1 MEDFRLYRW
10 LDACLQPASMIGI
23 VLLPIVWGV
32 VFFEISQ
39 DRKRSED
46 VGLRRTAATSRLLEN
61 QVYRMIKRTD
71 DALVALQNS
80 FPDEQNETTLR
91 SWLARASTSTTS
103 VRIRFVDT
111 RGIVAATTRGP
122 LVQSDE
128 SSRNYFKHF
137 AKLSYNELY
146 LSPPFAPRDTGTT
159 ALRLAR
165 RVVQKDGSFAGVI
178 VALLEHDFLESFYE
192 TLDTTTQPT
201 LALIGFDGALRTARG
216 PEVMTDGITFYS
228 PLIAPKLIGEM
239 QTSAA
244 GGYWTRPPLS
254 TGGAHVI
261 AYRTVEDYPFYV
273 MAALPEADVFAGF
286 FHNQKTYLITGWSIT
301 AALVIALFLAT
312 SRELKVKATTQTLA
326 GINARFKASLSNMP
340 HGLSMFDRKQ
350 RLVICNE
357 RYGEMYRLPAAL
369 TAPGT
374 TLQSILEARVEAGS
388 CPPDSEGFVEACLH
402 DAVRREPMQVV
413 SELSDGRSIA
423 VDFQPMADGGFVS
436 VHQDIT
442 QQKASEAKI
451 AYLAHHDPLTGL
463 LNRASLLENI
473 DEYLARTRRHD
484 EHFALLLLDLDRFK
498 QVNDSYGHPAGDAL
512 LQQVAD
518 RLRSELRQT
527 DALAR
532 LGGDEFAII
541 QAAEAD
547 PRAAACGL
555 ATRLIEVIAR
565 SFSIDRSEVSIGTSI
580 GIAISSEQVTSAGR
594 LMKMADLAL
603 YQTKAQG
610 RNSFSFFADSLEEAA
625 TVRNALETDLR
636 HAVAERAFVLYYQPV
651 LNARTGLIDGAEA
664 LIRWP
669 HQTHGFVA
677 PDRFIPLAE
686 ESGLI
691 GEIGQWVLRT
701 ACREAATWPAHTKVA
716 VNISAV
722 QLRDPMIVD
731 YVICALAE
739 SGLPPER
746 LELEITETAL
756 IDRGIECRVILR
768 QFKALGVTIA
778 LDDFGTGYSSLS
790 QLTMFPFDKIKIDKS
805 FTSNMTSRADCAAV
819 IAGVLALANS
829 LEIAT
834 TAEGVETRQ
843 QYRLLKL
850 AGVSSLQG
858 YLIKRPGPA
867 SELDFETPFGQEENV
882 RVA

>member
-10 LDACLQPASMIGI
+10 LDACLQPASVIAI
-23 VLLPIVWGV
+23 VLLPIVWSI
-32 VFFEISQ
+32 VFYEIAQ
-39 DRKRSED
+39 DRKRSDEI
-46 VGLRRTAATSRLLEN
+46 GLRRTASMSRLFEN
-61 QVYRMIKRTD
+61 HVYRMIRRTD

-80 FPDEQNETTLR
+80 YPDEQSEAALH
-91 SWLARASTSTTS
+91 SWLARASTSLGA
-103 VRIRFVDT
+103 VRIVYVDARGHT
-111 RGIVAATTRGP
+111 RASNRGTP
-122 LVQSDE
+122 LPADR
-128 SSRNYFKHF
+128 SSRDYFRHF
-137 AKLSYNELY
+137 ASTNYNELY
-146 LSPPFAPRDTGTT
+146 LSRPFAPRVTGSS
-159 ALRLAR
+159 AMRLVR
-165 RVVQKDGSFAGVI
+165 RVTHKDGSFAGVV
-178 VALLEHDFLESFYE
+178 VASLEHDFIDGFFE
-192 TLDTTTQPT
+192 TLDVATHPT
-201 LALIGFDGALRTARG
+201 LAFIGFDGALRAARG
-216 PEVMTDGITFYS
+216 PEVMTDGVTIRS
-228 PLIAPKLIGEM
+228 SLVDPKLIGEL
-239 QTSAA
+239 QTAAA
-244 GGYWTRPPLS
+244 GSYWTQPPLA
-254 TGGAHVI
+254 GNAAHVV
-261 AYRTVEDYPFYV
+261 AYRNVEDYPFYV
-273 MAALPEADVFAGF
+273 MAALPEADVFAGY
-286 FHNQKTYLITGWSIT
+286 FHNQTIYLISGASISI
-301 AALVIALFLAT
+301 ALVIALLLAT
-312 SRELKVKATTQTLA
+312 SRELKLKAAARSLA
-326 GINARFKASLSNMP
+326 DINARFQASLSNMP

-350 RLVICNE
+350 NLVICNQ
-357 RYGEMYRLPAAL
+357 RYGEMYRLPVEVM
-369 TAPGT
+369 APGT
-374 TLQSILEARVEAGS
+374 SLRTILEARANVGTGRTGSETSVEGWLRDIDPHKTAH
-388 CPPDSEGFVEACLH
+388 VI
-402 DAVRREPMQVV
+402 
-413 SELSDGRSIA
+413 SELCDGRTIA
-423 VDFQPMADGGFVS
+423 VDTQPTSDGGFVA

-442 QQKASEAKI
+442 QQRATEAKI

-463 LNRASLLENI
+463 LNRASLVEKI
-473 DEYLARTRRHD
+473 DEYLGRTRRHGA
-484 EHFALLLLDLDRFK
+484 HFALLLLDLDRFK

-512 LQQVAD
+512 LQQVAE
-518 RLRSELRQT
+518 RLKSELRQT
-527 DALAR
+527 DVLAR

-541 QAAEAD
+541 QAVEAD
-547 PRAAACGL
+547 PRAAASGL
-555 ATRLIEVIAR
+555 ASRLTEVIAR
-565 SFSIDRSEVSIGTSI
+565 PFSLDRSEVLIGTSI
-580 GIAISSEQVTSAGR
+580 GIAISSEQITAAGR

-610 RNSFSFFADSLEEAA
+610 RGSFSFFAESLEEAA
-625 TVRNALETDLR
+625 NVRNALETDLR
-636 HAVAERAFVLYYQPV
+636 HAVVQREFVLHYQPI
-651 LNARTGLIDGAEA
+651 LNARTGLVDGAEA

-669 HQTHGFVA
+669 HPNGWIA

-701 ACREAATWPAHTKVA
+701 ACSEAASWPARAKVA

-739 SGLPPER
+739 SGLAPER

-756 IDRGIECRVILR
+756 IDRGVECREVLK

-867 SELDFETPFGQEENV
+867 SELDFETPFAQEGGV